1 MKYIKLFEEVI
12 VEKNKHGHSFKYDK
26 DEKTRSIMNLKN
38 LPKEYKEEACKYI
51 QYVTNAKKGKVT
63 GLSLHPDLNAKI
75 KEGGYPSGY
84 NMGVDKDG
92 WFIHTHRAR
101 CKSHPK
107 PDGITAKEMK
117 FIDSTG

>member
-12 VEKNKHGHSFKYDK
+12 IEKQHGHSFKYDS
-26 DEKTRSIMNLKN
+26 DEKTKSIMNLKN
-38 LPKEYKEEACKYI
+38 LPREYKEEACKHI

-75 KEGGYPSGY
+75 KEGGYPRGY